1 MRNLFS
7 LLGGIA
13 AGALIGLLFAPQ
25 SGKETRDKIKKLLQE
40 KMPDLSK
47 DKLEQLVDQVI
58 AKAKELHI
66 DVDVKH
72 VDEDAD
78 GAEV

>member
-13 AGALIGLLFAPQ
+13 AGALIGILFAPQ
-25 SGKETRDKIKKLLQE
+25 SGKETRDKIKELLQE

-47 DKLEQLVDQVI
+47 EKLEQLVDQVI
-58 AKAKELHI
+58 AKAKGLHVNVEVN
-66 DVDVKH
+66 DT
-72 VDEDAD
+72 DED
-78 GAEV
+78 GAEA

>member
-13 AGALIGLLFAPQ
+13 AGALIGILFAPQ
-25 SGKETRDKIKKLLQE
+25 SGKETRDKIKELLQE

-47 DKLEQLVDQVI
+47 EKLEQLVDQVI
-58 AKAKELHI
+58 AKAKGLHI
-66 DVDVKH
+66 NVEVNDT
-72 VDEDAD
+72 DED
-78 GAEV
+78 GAEA

>member
-13 AGALIGLLFAPQ
+13 LGAVAALLLAPQ
-25 SGKETRDKIKKLLQE
+25 SGKETRAQIEAMLKE

-47 DKLEQLVDQVI
+47 EQLEAYVQQIVDKI
-58 AKAKELHI
+58 RKNSA
-66 DVDVKH
+66 
-72 VDEDAD
+72 DEE
-78 GAEV
+78 AESTEQPA